1 MAITKIGGRQID
13 VEKSPLSSSNYDSST
28 LKDLD
33 GGLTLT
39 GSVRLTHAPSN
50 DLDAAT
56 KAYVDASTGASVAAG
71 FVAFGD
77 SDGSGLEGSGRLM
90 YLELG
95 NADLPPGDESRLALS
110 GSIGLGNTVN
120 VPDLLL
126 STASIGGAENT
137 GLVGA
142 RQALVLS
149 SSTGVVHLHDDGV
162 NFGSFV
168 NSSSDLIVS
177 QSVSNKDIIFKTNEG
192 GTATEVFRVDGS
204 ASSVLV
210 ASGKEIQFADTGEAI
225 SGDGTDLTVKSGA
238 KINLTA
244 TSDVILPD
252 SVGMLFGDV
261 AVGGEK
267 IEGDGT
273 DLTIASSAKIN
284 LTATSDVILPDS
296 VGMLFGD
303 VAAGG
308 EKIEGDGTDLT
319 IASSAK
325 INLTATS
332 DVILP
337 NSVGML
343 FGDVAAGGEKIEGD
357 GTDLTVASSAK
368 INLTATSDVILPNSV
383 GMLFGDVA
391 AGGEKIEGNGTDL
404 FINSSQNLFLS
415 ASTNIS
421 IPQGISLTFDDGG
434 PAGSGDVIQGSAVGL
449 LVTSS
454 YLQLGGGQ
462 QLDISCGDGAVITLT
477 DGAAFVNSSK
487 TMQVQ
492 SSATLALANGAAFS
506 AAAGSNSSFAGAV
519 TAGDATS
526 FELPRYIR
534 NTFQYTSASAAASGS
549 VFTRLHGGA
558 NFQFNHSNDNT
569 GAGTSEGSTFTLQ
582 ATDTYNFTPTVDT
595 FNVYLNGVRLMS
607 GSGLDYFVT
616 GSAIL
621 AGTKPCLIVDFQNVL
636 LNTGDTVVIDFQA
649 PSA

>member
-50 DLDAAT
+50 DLDAAAQ
-56 KAYVDASTGASVAAG
+56 AYVDASTGASVAAG

-142 RQALVLS
+142 RQALILS

-252 SVGMLFGDV
+252 
-261 AVGGEK
+261 
-267 IEGDGT
+267 
-273 DLTIASSAKIN
+273 
-284 LTATSDVILPDS
+284 
-296 VGMLFGD
+296 
-303 VAAGG
+303 
-308 EKIEGDGTDLT
+308 
-319 IASSAK
+319 
-325 INLTATS
+325 
-332 DVILP
+332 
-337 NSVGML
+337 SVGML